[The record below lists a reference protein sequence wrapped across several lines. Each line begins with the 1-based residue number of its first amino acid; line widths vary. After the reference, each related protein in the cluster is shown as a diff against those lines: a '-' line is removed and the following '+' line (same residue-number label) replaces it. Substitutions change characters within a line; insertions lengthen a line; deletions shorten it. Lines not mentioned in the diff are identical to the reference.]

1 MADAL
6 PTFPAT
12 RPGAYDPDL
21 VFDEDTQT
29 WTDDAD
35 LLTRDGSMH
44 HVQLVCVGMDL
55 IYYEALT

>member
-1 MADAL
+1 MADTL

-12 RPGAYDPDL
+12 RPGSYDPDK

-29 WTDDAD
+29 WSSDAD
-35 LLTRDGSMH
+35 LLMRDGSRYH
-44 HVQLVCVGMDL
+44 AQLVMVGMDL